1 MLPVLYYPRFEPDQH
16 WLRSILLLVDGIQ
29 RIIPPEAC
37 HSDSRRT
44 RELIEVMPEAIKT
57 IVPTDADKDFDDLN
71 FDRLKKAFAK
81 IRDKAERKPDKV
93 IHFHFNDRGNATMT
107 GDAWLSSAKLQER
120 VRRLL
125 MEYDLASEVRN
136 PYTGRS
142 AFVGDTFP
150 ANEEASNLIVSYV
163 ADRIAKRTGMD
174 TITDLEIPHAVQS
187 FDALNLSPLTV
198 NRESEGLLVAAIAT
212 TAIPVGVSSLTVH
225 EFQELRQS
233 YSDVRIPFNELIS
246 SLATYAKLDRQQSAA
261 AAEKRIQL
269 ASAEYQRQMKAY
281 RESRFARKFDQWIPI
296 AIKSILAVLAVAAAN
311 KEMRLA
317 LAAAGIA
324 IDVMKEGIAAQHSP
338 PENEKV
344 FRMLCKM
351 ERDID
356 KMTVADLI

>member
-1 MLPVLYYPRFEPDQH
+1 M
-16 WLRSILLLVDGIQ
+16 I
-29 RIIPPEAC
+29 
-37 HSDSRRT
+37 
-44 RELIEVMPEAIKT
+44 
-57 IVPTDADKDFDDLN
+57 
-71 FDRLKKAFAK
+71 
-81 IRDKAERKPDKV
+81 
-93 IHFHFNDRGNATMT
+93 T

-187 FDALNLSPLTV
+187 FDALNLSPQTV
-198 NRESEGLLVAAIAT
+198 NRESEGLLIAAIAT
-212 TAIPVGVSSLTVH
+212 TAIPATVSSLTVH

-233 YSDVRIPFNELIS
+233 YSDVRTPFNELIS
-246 SLATYAKLDRQQSAA
+246 SLAAYAKLHRQQSAA
-261 AAEKRIQL
+261 AAEKRVEL

-281 RESRFARKFDQWIPI
+281 RESHFARNIDKWTPV
-296 AIKSILAVLAVAAAN
+296 AIKSILAVLAVAAPD
-311 KEMRLA
+311 KDMRLA
-317 LAAAGIA
+317 LAAGGIG
-324 IDVMKEGIAAQHSP
+324 IDIMKEGIAARQSP
-338 PENEKV
+338 PKNEKV

-351 ERDID
+351 EQDIN
-356 KMTVADLI
+356 KMTIADLI